1 VYVHVNAATS
11 ADGKLSTR
19 ERRQVRISG
28 DEDFARVDRL
38 RAESDAILVGVG
50 TVVADD
56 PSLVRHDES
65 HRRAERGRD
74 AAPPARVVA
83 DTRLRTP
90 ADAEILQGPP
100 DTYLLHG
107 EAASAERR
115 RTLQAA
121 GAILVPAGTGQ
132 DRVEFPTAFEA
143 LEGHGVESLLV
154 EGGGEVIYS
163 LFGHGLVDRL
173 TVFVGSTVIGGRQA
187 PTLVDG
193 RGFVGDFPELILE
206 SVDRVDDGVVLSWA
220 VS

>member
-38 RAESDAILVGVG
+38 RAEYDGVLVGVG

-56 PSLVRHDES
+56 PSLVRHDEA
-65 HRRAERGRD
+65 HRTAQRGPD
-74 AAPPARVVA
+74 STPPARVVA

-90 ADAEILQGPP
+90 ADAAILQGDPA
-100 DTYLLHG
+100 TYLLHG
-107 EAASAERR
+107 ETASEDRR
-115 RTLQAA
+115 ETLGAA
-121 GAILVPAGTGQ
+121 GATLVPAGSGD
-132 DRVEFPTAFEA
+132 DRVEFPAAFDA

-154 EGGGEVIYS
+154 EGGGEVIFS
-163 LFGHGLVDRL
+163 LFEHDLVDRL
-173 TVFVGSTVIGGRQA
+173 TVFVGGTVIGGRQA

-193 RGFVGDFPELILE
+193 RGFVDGFPELELAAVE
-206 SVDRVDDGVVLSWA
+206 RLDEGVVLSWA
-220 VS
+220 VQ